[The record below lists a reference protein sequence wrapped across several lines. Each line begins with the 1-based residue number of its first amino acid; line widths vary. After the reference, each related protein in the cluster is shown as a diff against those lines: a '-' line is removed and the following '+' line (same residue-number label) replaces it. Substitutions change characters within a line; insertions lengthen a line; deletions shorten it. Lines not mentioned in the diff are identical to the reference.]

1 MASIMIFPYAP
12 LSGGVGACTR
22 PVPGLM
28 PCGGKPPEIEERSLM
43 RNASTKSALL
53 VLAGSACIA
62 TASMADIVVYS
73 QNFNGPLG
81 SEWSGGT
88 STESVQGLSGLGNP
102 GRTFSGNLLRNA
114 NSGNPAAFSELT
126 LTGLAAHTT
135 ISVGFLLAIIDSWDG
150 NTSGQFR
157 PDFFNITLDGNSIFS
172 YSFANAVSGWN
183 GNYTAPTNG
192 LIAGSA
198 TPGGAGAANF
208 GWGAREFDNDSA
220 FDMYLENALQNI
232 AHTGST
238 ATFRFFASGGGWQ
251 GGMDESW
258 GIDNLQISTNA
269 AIVPLPPAALAGL
282 SALAGVAGI
291 GAIRRR
297 SLKKN

>member
-1 MASIMIFPYAP
+1 MS
-12 LSGGVGACTR
+12 
-22 PVPGLM
+22 
-28 PCGGKPPEIEERSLM
+28 
-43 RNASTKSALL
+43 NASAKSALL

-62 TASMADIVVYS
+62 TASMADTVVYS

-88 STESVQGLSGLGNP
+88 STESVQGLSGLGHA

-135 ISVGFLLAIIDSWDG
+135 ISVGFLLAVIDSWDG
-150 NTSGQFR
+150 NTAGQFR
-157 PDFFNITLDGNSIFS
+157 PDYFNITLDNAQGVPVSIFS

-183 GNYTAPTNG
+183 GNYTAPAGG
-192 LIAGSA
+192 LIAGSS
-198 TPGGAGAANF
+198 TPGGAGAANY
-208 GWGAREFDNDSA
+208 GWGNRSFDNDSA

-291 GAIRRR
+291 GAVRRR